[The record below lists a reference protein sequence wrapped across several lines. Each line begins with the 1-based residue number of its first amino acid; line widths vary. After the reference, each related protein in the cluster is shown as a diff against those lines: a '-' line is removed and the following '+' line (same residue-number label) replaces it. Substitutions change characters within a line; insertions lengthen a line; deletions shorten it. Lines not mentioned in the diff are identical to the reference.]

1 MLKRIIEWSV
11 NNRFLVGF
19 FTLAVVGWGIW
30 AIMRTPVDA
39 VPDLSDIQVIIFTE
53 YKGQAPQIVEDQVT
67 YPLTTAMLAVPGA
80 RVVRGY
86 SMFGLSF
93 VYIIFEDD
101 IDLYWARSR
110 VLEYLNYVAGQ
121 LPEGVRPQL
130 GPDATG
136 VGWAFEYAVQGEGY
150 SLQQLRTIQDWYIR
164 YQLTSVKG
172 VAEVAS
178 VGGFEKQYQVLL
190 DPERLRA
197 YGIPLK
203 RVLTAIRMSNQDVGG
218 RLLELGGREFMIRG
232 LGYVEELQDIESIP
246 LGATPSG
253 TPIRLQDVATVQL
266 GPEIRRGAAEL
277 DGMGEA
283 VGGIVVMRFGE
294 NALDVIDRVK
304 AKLEE
309 IRVGLPEGVS
319 IVPVYDRT
327 DLIKRAIGTLKE
339 KLLEESIVVAVVALV
354 FLLHFRSAVVAI
366 LTLPIGIL
374 MAFIVMYY
382 LGINANIMSLGG
394 IAIAIGAMIAAA
406 VPMIENLH
414 KHIER
419 NNQSAEKRSHWAL
432 VLDSTREVGP
442 ALFFSLLII
451 TISFLPVFALEA
463 QEGRLFKPLAYTK
476 TFVMAASALL
486 AVTLV
491 PVAMGLLVR
500 GRIRA
505 EHRNPVNRLIRRTYD
520 PVLKFALHRRW
531 WVLGGAATVLAVTAI
546 PWKRLGSEFMPP
558 LREGTIMFMPTTLP
572 GVSITEARRI
582 MRTQDSVIRTFPEVE
597 SVFGKVGRA
606 RTATDPAPL
615 SMIETVVNLKPESE
629 WRPGLSYQELVNEMD
644 VAVRMPGVTNSW
656 TMPIKGRIDML
667 ATGIRTPVGIK
678 IFGPDLATLEVV
690 GKKIERVVLQ
700 VPGTRSAIADR
711 SLGGNYLDIEID
723 RGEAARYGLT
733 VGDVQQVIMTA
744 IGGMA
749 LTQTVEGLERYTINV
764 RYAPELRDTPED
776 LSSVLVPTPLG
787 PQIPLGQLA
796 HLRLASGPPVI
807 KTENALPTAWVFVD
821 VENRDIGSYVAEAQ
835 QVVEREVDIPP
846 GYFLQW
852 SGQYEYM
859 QRANRRLRI
868 VVPVTL
874 AVIFLLLFLHFR
886 NVTQSLIVMVSLPFA
901 LVGGVWLMWVLGYN
915 MSIAVGV
922 GFIALAGVAVEIGVV
937 MLVYLDEEFHR
948 RAVHG
953 ERVTPTALFQAILEG
968 AGGRVRSVVM
978 TVTAIVG
985 GLLPILWSDGTG
997 ASVMKRIA
1005 APMVGGMLSATI
1017 LTLLVI
1023 PVLYSLW
1030 REWQLRRRPAEMVT
1044 REALGDEAALVEAA
1058 ELGAMGAPEAPRR

>member
-11 NNRFLVGF
+11 NNRFLIGF
-19 FTLAVVGWGIW
+19 FTAAVVGWGLW
-30 AIMRTPVDA
+30 AMLRTPVDA
-39 VPDLSDIQVIIFTE
+39 VPDLSDIQAIIFTE

-101 IDLYWARSR
+101 VDLYWARSR

-136 VGWAFEYAVQGEGY
+136 VGWAFQYVVTGQGY
-150 SLQQLRTIQDWYIR
+150 SLQQLRTIQDWYVR
-164 YQLTSVKG
+164 YQLTSVPG

-190 DPERLRA
+190 DPERLRG

-203 RVLTAIRMSNQDVGG
+203 KVLAAISMSNQDVGG

-232 LGYVEELQDIESIP
+232 LGYVEDIEDIEMIP
-246 LGATPSG
+246 LGTTPSG
-253 TPIRLQDVATVQL
+253 TPIRLADVATVQL
-266 GPEIRRGAAEL
+266 GPEIRRGAAEWNAT
-277 DGMGEA
+277 GEA

-294 NALDVIDRVK
+294 NALEVIDRVK

-309 IRVGLPEGVS
+309 IAPGLPEGVS
-319 IVPVYDRT
+319 VVPVYDRT
-327 DLIKRAIGTLKE
+327 DLIKRAIDTLKE
-339 KLLEESIVVAVVALV
+339 KLLEESIVVALVALV
-354 FLLHFRSAVVAI
+354 FLLHFRSALVAI
-366 LTLPIGIL
+366 LTLPVGIL
-374 MAFIVMYY
+374 MSFIVMFY

-419 NNQSAEKRSHWAL
+419 NGKDGKPPRTHWEL

-476 TFVMAASALL
+476 TFVMGASALL
-486 AVTLV
+486 SVTLI

-500 GRIRA
+500 GRIRP
-505 EHRNPVNRLIRRTYD
+505 EHENPINRTLARAYR
-520 PVLKFALHRRW
+520 PVLDFALRRRGW
-531 WVLGGAATVLAVTAI
+531 ILAGAVAVLAVTAI

-558 LREGTIMFMPTTLP
+558 LREGTVMFMPTTLP

-582 MRTQDSVIRTFPEVE
+582 MYVQDSILTTFPEVA

-615 SMIETVVNLKPESE
+615 SMIETVIDLKPESE
-629 WRPGLSYQELVNEMD
+629 WRPGMSYEKLIAEMD
-644 VAVRMPGVTNSW
+644 RAVRLPGVTNSW

-678 IFGPDLATLEVV
+678 IFGPDLAVLEQL
-690 GKKIERVVLQ
+690 GTNIERVVSQ

-723 RGEAARYGLT
+723 RAEAARYGLT

-776 LSSVLVPTPLG
+776 LGSVLVPTPVG

-796 HLRLASGPPVI
+796 HIRLTSGPPVI

-821 VENRDIGSYVAEAQ
+821 VEGRDIGTCVSQAQ
-835 QVVEREVDIPP
+835 EVVSRAVEVPP
-846 GYFLQW
+846 GYYLQW

-859 QRANRRLRI
+859 QRANARLRV

-874 AVIFLLLFLHFR
+874 ALIFLLLFLHFKS
-886 NVTQSLIVMVSLPFA
+886 VTQSLMVMVSLPFA
-901 LVGGVWLMWVLGYN
+901 LVGGVWLMWLLGYN

-937 MLVYLDEEFHR
+937 MLVYLDESYHR
-948 RAVHG
+948 RAIHG
-953 ERVTPTALFQAILEG
+953 QKVLSGALFEAIREG

-985 GLLPILWSDGTG
+985 GLLPILWSHGTG

-1005 APMVGGMLSATI
+1005 APMVGGMLSATV

-1023 PVLYSLW
+1023 PVLYSFW
-1030 REWQLRRRPAEMVT
+1030 REWQITRRPTEAIT
-1044 REALGDEAALVEAA
+1044 HDALGDEAAAVAA
-1058 ELGAMGAPEAPRR
+1058 RERYALGGAD